1 MLFSTA
7 RPILMGKL
15 ERARRVTDELEPHRA
30 EYEALNARYGVRQ
43 HAMWVSH
50 HPVAGDIY
58 VALYDIDPAGL
69 RAMRERSWDP
79 HGSAYDRWWL
89 EWVEDVLGFDLR
101 SGSGFTAPPEPIFDW
116 RSARD
121 EDGVG

>member
-7 RPILMGKL
+7 RPIQPGKL
-15 ERARRVTDELEPHRA
+15 DRARRVTQELEEHRL
-30 EYEALNARYGVRQ
+30 EYETLNARYQVKQ

-58 VALYDIDPAGL
+58 VAMYDIEPEGL
-69 RAMRERSWDP
+69 EAMRGRSWDP
-79 HGSAYDRWWL
+79 EQSAYDRWWL

-101 SGSGFTAPPEPIFDW
+101 TSSGFTAPPEAIFDW
-116 RSARD
+116 QAA
-121 EDGVG
+121 